1 MKFGKYL
8 LRIVVLVSVLLTLSV
23 QADAHTLWVNF
34 TDYMPSAGG
43 SGQMKTKLYIGWG
56 HHFPVD
62 SFVKAE
68 DFEKIVLRDP
78 MGIEK
83 NVALETTGFAAAA
96 LTLEKPGI
104 YTAAATRKESMNTAY
119 EENGKKVTYKGPKT
133 GKKNIISSV
142 YSQQFAKSIICAGGN
157 FRDDI
162 GHEFGQKLEIIPIT
176 NPYGI
181 INNCGGLMKVKV
193 LFEGKPIPFLKVW
206 GMYEGYSSGDAASV
220 MVSTNRDG
228 EAEFRINHWGVWLLR
243 TRYDRPAAGE
253 LAEKVN
259 EEHYF
264 SSLTF
269 CVP

>member
-78 MGIEK
+78 TGIEK

-142 YSQQFAKSIICAGGN
+142 YSQQFAKSIICGGELITG
-157 FRDDI
+157 DAS
-162 GHEFGQKLEIIPIT
+162 HVFGQKLEIIPVT
-176 NPYGI
+176 N
-181 INNCGGLMKVKV
+181 
-193 LFEGKPIPFLKVW
+193 PFLKIW
-206 GMYEGYSSGDAASV
+206 GVYQGYTIKDEASAFT
-220 MVSTNRDG
+220 STNG
-228 EAEFRINHWGVWLLR
+228 EGIATFRINHWGVWLLR